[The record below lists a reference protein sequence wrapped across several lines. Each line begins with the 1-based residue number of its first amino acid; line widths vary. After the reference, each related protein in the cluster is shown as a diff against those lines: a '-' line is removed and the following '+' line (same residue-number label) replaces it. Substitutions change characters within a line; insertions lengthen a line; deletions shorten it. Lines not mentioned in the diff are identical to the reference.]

1 MLSFFFQS
9 SVMRFSLGC
18 RCVQA
23 EAIQCDFGFGPCAQK
38 DERWIKTKYM
48 RQKTICLR
56 SAGAQNFL
64 NKTGFCVPLHKV
76 NTTTCALK
84 GSYYLQ
90 SADMKPPERVSILL
104 GKRFSL

>member
-1 MLSFFFQS
+1 MDQDKIHAAKTVRPS
-9 SVMRFSLGC
+9 S
-18 RCVQA
+18 
-23 EAIQCDFGFGPCAQK
+23 I
-38 DERWIKTKYM
+38 
-48 RQKTICLR
+48 
-56 SAGAQNFL
+56 GAQNFL
-64 NKTGFCVPLHKV
+64 NKTGFCVPLRQV

>member
-1 MLSFFFQS
+1 M
-9 SVMRFSLGC
+9 
-18 RCVQA
+18 
-23 EAIQCDFGFGPCAQK
+23 
-38 DERWIKTKYM
+38 DEDKIRTA
-48 RQKTICLR
+48 KTICPSSIR
-56 SAGAQNFL
+56 AENFL